1 MEQKENIQKYEIK
14 PEKRIINIMGED
26 KYKEMKED
34 KLLSL
39 AISKLPDNYNFE
51 IYKSLYKIKQISEK
65 KNKKPRIALQ
75 FPDGLMCFSILIS
88 DILSTFG
95 KCEIKLKFIIYYIIY
110 NPNIRVLI

>member
-14 PEKRIINIMGED
+14 PEKKIINIMGED

-65 KNKKPRIALQ
+65 RIKSQELLFNFQ
-75 FPDGLMCFSILIS
+75 M
-88 DILSTFG
+88 
-95 KCEIKLKFIIYYIIY
+95 
-110 NPNIRVLI
+110 VLCASAF